1 MEFDVEE
8 EKGAK
13 ATDVT
18 GSVEFRNVWFDDVFL
33 VVRHWQPRIFISLD
47 KIKSSL
53 VTVITGRQIRL
64 FDLTTYGIL

>member
-1 MEFDVEE
+1 MSRAPNAFLPM
-8 EKGAK
+8 K
-13 ATDVT
+13 
-18 GSVEFRNVWFDDVFL
+18 FRNVWFDDVFSGCKAL
-33 VVRHWQPRIFISLD
+33 ATSHFISLD